1 MFGDKPVR
9 NSDQIATFAPLSAAK
24 VTWRRWLFAFKRPL
38 FNTNTEKL
46 RSGHRPKHPANP

>member
-1 MFGDKPVR
+1 MFVDKPVR

-46 RSGHRPKHPANP
+46 RSGRRPKHPANP